1 MEAQDN
7 SNKSIHVGF
16 TITHEEFLT
25 SANKFI
31 EKSNQLYDGWERNE
45 FKGVTYLK
53 LLKHRMVKSHLIHS
67 EKGDKDIS
75 SLPTVECTSSVEDSK
90 LSDLTN
96 ISLEYNILY
105 SVSYRVPVLYLRGYD
120 SFGCGLRLDD
130 LIKSGLFSRS
140 TQDNDKLDD
149 EKLVKHHSRD
159 RDEKHHIPTNFVR
172 SDTFSQVS
180 HPLNFQPFYQLHPC
194 HTSEWMKMM
203 CSVKRD
209 KEGSRMQL
217 SVENYII
224 VWLSFVA
231 SFIGLSLDNK
241 YMLP

>member
-1 MEAQDN
+1 M
-7 SNKSIHVGF
+7 G
-16 TITHEEFLT
+16 
-25 SANKFI
+25 

-53 LLKHRMVKSHLIHS
+53 LLKHRMVKSTLIHS
-67 EKGDKDIS
+67 EKSDKDIA
-75 SLPTVECTSSVEDSK
+75 SLPTVECSSVVEDSTPR
-90 LSDLTN
+90 DLTN

-105 SVSYRVPVLYLRGYD
+105 SVSYYVPVLYLRGYD

-130 LIKSGLFSRS
+130 LIKSRLFSRS
-140 TQDNDKLDD
+140 TQDNKLDD
-149 EKLVKHHSRD
+149 EKVAEHHSRNQD
-159 RDEKHHIPTNFVR
+159 KNHHIQSSFVR

-209 KEGSRMQL
+209 KEGSRMEL
-217 SVENYII
+217 KVENYII
-224 VWLSFVA
+224 IWLSFVA
-231 SFIGLSLDNK
+231 SFIGLSIDNK

>member
-1 MEAQDN
+1 MEAKDYSNDN
-7 SNKSIHVGF
+7 NHVGF
-16 TITHEEFLT
+16 TITNEEFLT

-31 EKSNQLYDGWERNE
+31 EKSNQLYDGWEKNE

-53 LLKHRMVKSHLIHS
+53 LLKHRMVKSNLIHS
-67 EKGDKDIS
+67 EKDDKNIS
-75 SLPTVECTSSVEDSK
+75 SLPSVECTSVVEDSK

-105 SVSYRVPVLYLRGYD
+105 SVSYCVPVLYLRGYD
-120 SFGCGLRLDD
+120 SFGCGLRLND

-140 TQDNDKLDD
+140 TQDNDNSDD
-149 EKLVKHHSRD
+149 KKLVEHHSRD
-159 RDEKHHIPTNFVR
+159 QDENHHIQSNFVR

-203 CSVKRD
+203 CSVKEN

-224 VWLSFVA
+224 IWLSFVA

>member
-7 SNKSIHVGF
+7 SDENIHVGF
-16 TITHEEFLT
+16 TITQEEFLI

-53 LLKHRMVKSHLIHS
+53 LLKHRMVKSNLIHS
-67 EKGDKDIS
+67 EKDDKDIS
-75 SLPTVECTSSVEDSK
+75 SLPTVECTSVVEDST
-90 LSDLTN
+90 LRDLTN

-105 SVSYRVPVLYLRGYD
+105 SVSYCVPVLYLRGYD

-140 TQDNDKLDD
+140 TQDTKLDD
-149 EKLVKHHSRD
+149 EKVVEHHSRD
-159 RDEKHHIPTNFVR
+159 QDKNHHIQSNFVR

-203 CSVKRD
+203 CSVKGD

-224 VWLSFVA
+224 IWLSFVA

>member
-1 MEAQDN
+1 MEAEDI
-7 SNKSIHVGF
+7 SNENIHVGF
-16 TITHEEFLT
+16 TITHEEFLI
-25 SANKFI
+25 SANKFM

-53 LLKHRMVKSHLIHS
+53 LLKHRMVKSTLIHS

-75 SLPTVECTSSVEDSK
+75 SLPTVECCSVVEDNTPR
-90 LSDLTN
+90 DLTN

-105 SVSYRVPVLYLRGYD
+105 SVSYCVPVLYLRGYD

-140 TQDNDKLDD
+140 AQDNKLDD
-149 EKLVKHHSRD
+149 EKVAEHPSRNQD
-159 RDEKHHIPTNFVR
+159 KNHHIQSNFVR

-217 SVENYII
+217 KVENYII
-224 VWLSFVA
+224 IWLSFVA
-231 SFIGLSLDNK
+231 SFIGLSIDNK